1 MKKIFEG
8 IYREENKILTKN
20 LLPGKNVYGEK
31 IIRVG
36 EEEYRVWN
44 PYRSKMCASILK
56 GLKFS
61 PLNKKSKMLY
71 LGVANGTT
79 ASHFS
84 DMLTEGIIYGVEIAF
99 KPMKKFVKLC
109 EDRKNMIPIMSD
121 ANKPDEYKKIVEE
134 IDFLYQDIAQ
144 KNQIEIFLKNIEEF
158 YPKYGMIMVK
168 ARSIDIG
175 EKPKKIFEKVKERIE
190 KNYEIIEMIE
200 LSPYAKDHIAINLKI

>member
-31 IIRVG
+31 IIKIG
-36 EEEYRVWN
+36 EEEYRIWN

-56 GLKFS
+56 GLKFL

-71 LGVANGTT
+71 LGVADGTT

-84 DMLTEGIIYGVEIAF
+84 DILTDGIIYGVEVAF

-109 EDRKNMIPIMSD
+109 EERKNMIPIMGD
-121 ANKPDEYKKIVEE
+121 ANKPKEYKKIVEE
-134 IDFLYQDIAQ
+134 IEFLYQDIAQ
-144 KNQIEIFLKNIEEF
+144 KNQIEIFLNNIDKF
-158 YPKYGMIMVK
+158 SPKYGMIMVK
-168 ARSIDIG
+168 ARSINMA
-175 EKPKKIFEKVKERIE
+175 EKPKKIFEKVKEKIE
-190 KNYEIIEMIE
+190 KNHEIIEMIE
-200 LSPYAKDHIAINLKI
+200 LSPYAKDHVAINLKI